1 MIKVMVRHWR
11 KALAI
16 VGVLLIV
23 LAVAILGIDRHI
35 ANVARPFC
43 YDSALSIPTNK
54 VGLLLGTSKFT
65 KRGNE
70 NQHYRNRIDA
80 AAALFKVGKIEYIL
94 ASGDNSR
101 RSYDEPTQM
110 KADLVALGVSADRVV
125 LDYAGF
131 RTLDSVVR
139 AQKIF
144 GQQKITIISQRF
156 HNERAIYLAQSQ
168 GIEAV
173 GFDAPDATAFYGF
186 KTKLREKFAR
196 VSAFLDLH
204 LWGRQPKFLG
214 EPVSIGS

>member
-1 MIKVMVRHWR
+1 MIKGLTRHWR
-11 KALAI
+11 TVLWSVGGLAI
-16 VGVLLIV
+16 VLG
-23 LAVAILGIDRHI
+23 AVTICIDRHI
-35 ANVARPFC
+35 ASLARLYC
-43 YDSALSIPTNK
+43 YDSTSLIPANK

-80 AAALFKVGKIEYIL
+80 AAGLFKAGKIEYIL

-110 KADLVALGVSADRVV
+110 KADLVAFGVPADRVV

-131 RTLDSVVR
+131 RTLDSIVR

-196 VSAFLDLH
+196 VAAFLDLH
-204 LWGRQPKFLG
+204 LWSRQPKFLG
-214 EPVSIGS
+214 EPVLIGN

>member
-1 MIKVMVRHWR
+1 MIKGLTRHWR
-11 KALAI
+11 KALWIAGLFVI
-16 VGVLLIV
+16 MLGVVMIC
-23 LAVAILGIDRHI
+23 IDRHI

-43 YDSALSIPTNK
+43 YDSTASIPTNK

-65 KRGNE
+65 KRGTE

-80 AAALFKVGKIEYIL
+80 AVALFKAGKIEYIL

-110 KADLVALGVSADRVV
+110 KADLVALGVPADHVV

-156 HNERAIYLAQSQ
+156 HNERAIYLAHSQ
-168 GIEAV
+168 GIDAV
-173 GFDAPDATAFYGF
+173 GFDAPDATAFHGF

-196 VSAFLDLH
+196 VAAFLDLH

-214 EPVSIGS
+214 EPVLIGS

>member
-1 MIKVMVRHWR
+1 MFQHWR
-11 KALAI
+11 KI
-16 VGVLLIV
+16 LLV
-23 LAVAILGIDRHI
+23 MGLPLVAIGLMTLWIDCHI
-35 ANVARPFC
+35 ARVARPFC
-43 YDSALSIPTNK
+43 YDSAASIPANK

-80 AAALFKVGKIEYIL
+80 AAALFKSGKIEYLL

-110 KADLVALGVSADRVV
+110 KADLVALGVPADRVV

-131 RTLDSVVR
+131 RTLDSIVR

-168 GIEAV
+168 GMEAV
-173 GFDAPDATAFYGF
+173 GFNAPDATAFHGF
-186 KTKLREKFAR
+186 RTKLREKFAR
-196 VSAFLDLH
+196 VAAFLDLH
-204 LWGRQPKFLG
+204 VWGRQPKFLG
-214 EPVSIGS
+214 APVPIGA